1 MFFLYFLSVLIVL
14 AISLLFVPIILFI
27 DTNTNQYYIQF
38 KGLAK
43 VSIEANE
50 DEFLKIK
57 LKLFFM
63 NFDFYPLKEHK
74 KQVKKT
80 QPTKAKSKKK
90 QNRFNLKTGLK
101 VLKTFKVKQF
111 ALVIDTGDCI
121 YNAKLYP
128 VFAFLNY
135 RSGSFNIN
143 FIGKNR
149 FLLCLENRPIY
160 ILRSFINL

>member
-1 MFFLYFLSVLIVL
+1 MYLLYFLSVLIVL
-14 AISLLFVPIILFI
+14 VIFLLLAPIILFI
-27 DTNTNQYYIQF
+27 DTNTNQYYIQL

-43 VSIEANE
+43 LNFEADE

-63 NFDFYPLKEHK
+63 NFDFYPLRKHK
-74 KQVKKT
+74 KNINKKRL
-80 QPTKAKSKKK
+80 TKAKSKKK
-90 QNRFNLKTGLK
+90 QNRFKLKTALRL
-101 VLKTFKVKQF
+101 LKTFKVKQF
-111 ALVIDTGDCI
+111 VLEIDTGDCI

-128 VFAFLNY
+128 IFAFLNY
-135 RSGSFNIN
+135 RTGSFNIN
-143 FIGKNR
+143 FTGKNH